1 MDNVYR
7 ICYRYKIDMDI
18 NFEYYKIFYFAAKY
32 GSITKAAAVLGSN
45 QPNVTR
51 VIRQLESQL
60 GKRLFI
66 REPRGIRLTGD
77 GERLY
82 IHAAAA
88 CEHLFKAQEELGDAS
103 PEGSGII
110 DIGATETALHLLLLS
125 AMHDFRISYPDIRIR
140 VHNHSTPDILKSFAS
155 GELDFAVVTSPFETA
170 KAYRCENMHDFR
182 DILVGGTQYR
192 HLFSRRSPLKE
203 LLAYPWVGLGR
214 GTATYDLYRD
224 FFAAH
229 GAELELDM
237 EAATSDLLLPLI
249 RHNFGIGFVPERLA
263 QPLISKKILIQIPID
278 CETPLRS
285 IKLLSENG
293 HGKSRAADTFYRY
306 LKCRERCGPPDA

>member
-1 MDNVYR
+1 
-7 ICYRYKIDMDI
+7 MDI

-32 GSITKAAAVLGSN
+32 GNITKAAAALGSS

-60 GKRLFI
+60 GRRLFI

-82 IHAAAA
+82 VHAEAA
-88 CEHLFKAQEELGDAS
+88 CAHLFKAQEELGAS
-103 PEGSGII
+103 DPEASGTI
-110 DIGATETALHLLLLS
+110 DIGATETALHLLFFS
-125 AMHDFRISYPDIRIR
+125 AMQGFRMIYPDIRIR
-140 VHNHSTPDILKSFAS
+140 VHNHSTPEILKRFAS
-155 GELDFAVVTSPFETA
+155 GELDFAAVTSPFEA
-170 KAYRCENMHDFR
+170 PKACRCENMHDFF

-192 HLFSRRSPLKE
+192 HLCSRRNSLKE
-203 LLAYPWVGLGR
+203 LLTFPWVGLGR
-214 GTATYDLYRD
+214 GTVTYDLYRD

-263 QPLISKKILIQIPID
+263 RPLSSKKILIQIPLD
-278 CETPLRS
+278 CKTPLRS
-285 IKLLSENG
+285 IKLLSENR

-306 LKCRERCGPPDA
+306 LKCSERCGPPDA

>member
-1 MDNVYR
+1 MN
-7 ICYRYKIDMDI
+7 MDI
-18 NFEYYKIFYFAAKY
+18 NFEYYKIFYFAAEY
-32 GSITKAAAVLGSN
+32 GNITKAAAALGSN

-60 GKRLFI
+60 GRRLFI
-66 REPRGIRLTGD
+66 REPRGIRLTAD

-82 IHAAAA
+82 VHAAAA
-88 CEHLFKAQEELGDAS
+88 CGHLFKAQEELGAAN
-103 PEGSGII
+103 PEGSGTI
-110 DIGATETALHLLLLS
+110 DIGATETALHLFLLS
-125 AMHDFRISYPDIRIR
+125 AMRDFRMSYPDIRIR
-140 VHNHSTPDILKSFAS
+140 VHNHSTPEILKSFIS
-155 GELDFAVVTSPFETA
+155 GELDFAAVTSPFEA
-170 KAYRCENMHDFR
+170 PKACRCENMHDFC

-192 HLFSRRSPLKE
+192 HLCGKCNSLKE

-237 EAATSDLLLPLI
+237 AVATSDLLLPLI

-263 QPLISKKILIQIPID
+263 RPLTAKKILVQIPLD

-306 LKCRERCGPPDA
+306 LGTVQK